1 MYMYMYNQLTKHD
14 NVDVA
19 FIFSELIFQ
28 TSSVLSYVIT
38 RSDGNIQQ
46 RVLLPI
52 LHLQLQNNKSK
63 KYMDLARGRN
73 DVTSH
78 SRGSIR

>member
-1 MYMYMYNQLTKHD
+1 MYMYNQLTKHD

-52 LHLQLQNNKSK
+52 LHHQLQNNTSK
-63 KYMDLARGRN
+63 NIHMDLARGHN

>member
-1 MYMYMYNQLTKHD
+1 MYMYMYNQLTKQD

-38 RSDGNIQQ
+38 RRDGNIQQ

-63 KYMDLARGRN
+63 K
-73 DVTSH
+73 
-78 SRGSIR
+78 